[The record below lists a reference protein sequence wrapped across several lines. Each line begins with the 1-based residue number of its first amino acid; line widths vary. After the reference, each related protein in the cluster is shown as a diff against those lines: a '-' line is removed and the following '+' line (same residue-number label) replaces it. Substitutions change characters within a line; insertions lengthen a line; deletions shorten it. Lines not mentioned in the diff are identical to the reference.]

1 MRLPRYF
8 LLLLLVCST
17 IVLPSCGEEEKT
29 YPVRTFNMG
38 ERVTLGHLV
47 YTVYETQWLTQLGDA
62 PDARVPQHRYFL
74 IRMSAVNG
82 SSKEVTVPSFTIQDD
97 SGNSFPELSD
107 GSNVPQYIGYLRK
120 VKPAE
125 SVQGHALFDAPPRHY
140 KLRIQDEDG
149 ERAALVDIPLSFTSE
164 SPDVPQVGDK
174 KTMPQ
179 PVPPKK

>member
-1 MRLPRYF
+1 MHLSRYF
-8 LLLLLVCST
+8 PLLLLVCSA
-17 IVLPSCGEEEKT
+17 IVLSSCGEEEKT
-29 YPVRTFNMG
+29 SPARTFNMG

-74 IRMSAVNG
+74 IRMSAING
-82 SSKEVTVPSFTIQDD
+82 SSREVTVPSLTIQDD

-179 PVPPKK
+179 PIPPKK